1 MQEET
6 MNGIGELAGNEN
18 IVIDYSDEDI
28 IIIDNT
34 KKLSEP
40 NPTRTKMNIIAI
52 VKKGRVFIN
61 VNGKNVTL
69 AENQLL
75 LYPPQTTLS
84 DFMFS
89 ADFDFK
95 AIFLTNRII
104 QDFLHEKATVWNEMM
119 YIHKMNVITLKPSSI
134 NFFFNFY
141 DAMHICFEAKPDEN
155 PYKKEVIQSLL
166 RSALLELCGTL
177 KTMMPQGGTNRRR
190 QADVL
195 FQRFAGTVQK
205 TIRLPQET
213 ERNSFCCFQYK
224 CYISYEKGRGVSRGL
239 SAVFI

>member
-1 MQEET
+1 
-6 MNGIGELAGNEN
+6 
-18 IVIDYSDEDI
+18 
-28 IIIDNT
+28 
-34 KKLSEP
+34 
-40 NPTRTKMNIIAI
+40 MNITAI
-52 VKKGRVFIN
+52 VKKGRVLIN

-141 DAMHICFEAKPDEN
+141 DAMHICFEANPDEN

-195 FQRFAGTVQK
+195 FRRFAGTVQK
-205 TIRLPQET
+205 AIRLPQET
-213 ERNSFCCFQYK
+213 ERNSFCCIQYK